1 MPVEFLSDEQ
11 AAQYG
16 RYAGDPAPEQL
27 SNFFFLNEAEL
38 ALIAERRRDHNQLGF
53 AVQLCTLRFLGS
65 FLPNPVQVPSIV
77 VRHVA
82 DQLHLPARVI
92 ARYALR
98 EETRYQHRRIIVAAL
113 DYRDFDGGQ
122 AVRLI
127 RWLYAQL
134 ALSALRPSV
143 LFDLATAQ
151 LIRRKVVLP
160 GVTVLARLVARVRER
175 FHARTF
181 EQLSQKLSPSQR
193 QALENLLILP
203 SNARFTPLEVLRT
216 SPARISSPA
225 LKAALHRIEQIRALG
240 VSAIDLSEV
249 PQSRQALLAR
259 HAQTAWAQT
268 LLRMTP
274 SRRQATLLIFLQA
287 LERSATDDALDLFDQ
302 FMTHLTL
309 TGEVRR
315 KRERL
320 RTLKDLDQAAL
331 RLRDAVRVLLDETVS
346 DGDLR
351 ELAFR
356 AVSAGELRQAVETIS
371 ALASEDADTSPEA
384 LSNAYGTVRRF
395 LPAFLHT
402 VELDGTASA
411 QPLLDAWNFLRKLET
426 GGRDRPQWR
435 DAPRGFVSRAWQRRV
450 FPHGGKTDHQAYTLC
465 LLERL
470 QQALRRREVFAPGSD
485 RYGDPRAELLQGAS
499 WDAVSD
505 DVCRALNRSLDP
517 QPELER
523 LRLELDGA
531 YREVELNLPQ
541 NTALQLDGQPGQ
553 TRLRLTPLE
562 PVPEP
567 PGLERLQHAVAQRLP
582 AVPLAALLLEV
593 HAFTGLADAF
603 THVTDGTS
611 RLRDLPLS
619 VTAVLL
625 AQACNI
631 GLGAVAAPD
640 VQALTLSRL
649 SWVQQNYVRAE
660 TIVAAN
666 ARLVDAQFS
675 LPLAHTWGG
684 GEVASADGLRF
695 VVPVKTLHAGWNR
708 KYFGSQRG
716 VTYYNFTSDQF
727 TGFHGI
733 VIPGTLR
740 DSLFIL
746 AGLLEQQTRLDP
758 REIMADTHGS
768 SDVVFGLFALLGYRF
783 SPRLADLPD
792 QRFWRLDREA
802 DYGALDD
809 LSRHVVD
816 ERLIAAHWEDMLRL
830 AGSLKL
836 GKVKATAVMRTLQR
850 GGSLSGLGR
859 AIAEFGR
866 IEKTLFL
873 LNYVGDEA
881 YRRRILRQINRGEQ
895 RHGVGRAVFH
905 GRKGELRQKYRE
917 GMEDQLGA
925 LGLVVNAI
933 VLWNTR
939 YMGVALDD
947 LRQAG
952 KIEDERDISRLTPL
966 LHGHIRM
973 LGTYEFKLP
982 EEIAQGQ
989 LRPLR
994 DPDTVQ
1000 AYLEGIEL

>member
-16 RYAGDPAPEQL
+16 RYAGDPTPEQL
-27 SNFFFLNEAEL
+27 SNFFFLSEAEL

-113 DYRDFDGGQ
+113 GYCDFDGGQ

-134 ALSALRPSV
+134 ALSALR
-143 LFDLATAQ
+143 
-151 LIRRKVVLP
+151 
-160 GVTVLARLVARVRER
+160 
-175 FHARTF
+175 
-181 EQLSQKLSPSQR
+181 
-193 QALENLLILP
+193 
-203 SNARFTPLEVLRT
+203 
-216 SPARISSPA
+216 
-225 LKAALHRIEQIRALG
+225 
-240 VSAIDLSEV
+240 
-249 PQSRQALLAR
+249 
-259 HAQTAWAQT
+259 
-268 LLRMTP
+268 
-274 SRRQATLLIFLQA
+274 
-287 LERSATDDALDLFDQ
+287 
-302 FMTHLTL
+302 
-309 TGEVRR
+309 
-315 KRERL
+315 
-320 RTLKDLDQAAL
+320 
-331 RLRDAVRVLLDETVS
+331 
-346 DGDLR
+346 
-351 ELAFR
+351 
-356 AVSAGELRQAVETIS
+356 
-371 ALASEDADTSPEA
+371 
-384 LSNAYGTVRRF
+384 
-395 LPAFLHT
+395 
-402 VELDGTASA
+402 
-411 QPLLDAWNFLRKLET
+411 
-426 GGRDRPQWR
+426 
-435 DAPRGFVSRAWQRRV
+435 
-450 FPHGGKTDHQAYTLC
+450 
-465 LLERL
+465 
-470 QQALRRREVFAPGSD
+470 RREVFAPGSD
-485 RYGDPRAELLQGAS
+485 RYGDPRAELLHGVA
-499 WDAVSD
+499 WDAVSN

-531 YREVELNLPQ
+531 YREVERTLLQ
-541 NTALQLDGQPGQ
+541 NTALQLDGQPGG

-562 PVPEP
+562 PAPDP
-567 PGLERLQHAVAQRLP
+567 PSLQRLQQAVAQRLP

-611 RLRDLPLS
+611 TLRDLPLS

-631 GLGAVAAPD
+631 GLAAVAAPE

-660 TIVAAN
+660 TITAAN
-666 ARLVDAQFS
+666 ARLVDAQFA

-695 VVPVKTLHAGWNR
+695 VVPVRTLHAGWNR

-816 ERLIAAHWEDMLRL
+816 EGLIAAHWEDMLRL

-866 IEKTLFL
+866 VEKTLFL

-952 KIEDERDISRLTPL
+952 KIENERDISRLTPL

-1000 AYLEGIEL
+1000 AYLEQIEL